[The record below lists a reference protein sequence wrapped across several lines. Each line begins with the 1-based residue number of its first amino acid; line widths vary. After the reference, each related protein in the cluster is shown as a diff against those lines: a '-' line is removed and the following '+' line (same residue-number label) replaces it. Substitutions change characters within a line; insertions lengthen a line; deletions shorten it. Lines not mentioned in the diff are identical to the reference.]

1 MSNAVRYVCN
11 DSFSVVAY
19 LHYTWMITIWH
30 GLIEPWP
37 EHEEHEWTGWKVH
50 CARLARLRSVV
61 LFGYPCS
68 HQRTGPVETIPI
80 NKLQM
85 DEMKCGMVR
94 EKRGGEIVKGAM
106 V

>member
-1 MSNAVRYVCN
+1 MVEQICISKGIWQREIVK
-11 DSFSVVAY
+11 VAY
-19 LHYTWMITIWH
+19 TGDPIIPEEKWNAKYRK
-30 GLIEPWP
+30 GPKKEP
-37 EHEEHEWTGWKVH
+37 GKS
-50 CARLARLRSVV
+50 AA
-61 LFGYPCS
+61 
-68 HQRTGPVETIPI
+68 IPI

>member
-1 MSNAVRYVCN
+1 MRA
-11 DSFSVVAY
+11 
-19 LHYTWMITIWH
+19 LMIT
-30 GLIEPWP
+30 GTKNTEKGPKKEP
-37 EHEEHEWTGWKVH
+37 GKS
-50 CARLARLRSVV
+50 AA
-61 LFGYPCS
+61 
-68 HQRTGPVETIPI
+68 IPI